1 MNQLNSAMFANRN
14 RAERYVDFD
23 EMEYTP
29 EIASSLDIYAD
40 EMTTHSAL
48 QPMLNINAQTKKFH
62 ILLQNLYHKILNID
76 YNLFGWC
83 RTMCKYGDLF
93 LYLDIDDKMGIQN
106 CIGLPASRN

>member
-1 MNQLNSAMFANRN
+1 MSQLNSAMFANRN

-48 QPMLNINAQTKKFH
+48 QPMLNISALMKKFL
-62 ILLQNLYHKILNID
+62 IFFRIYITR
-76 YNLFGWC
+76 F
-83 RTMCKYGDLF
+83 
-93 LYLDIDDKMGIQN
+93 
-106 CIGLPASRN
+106 